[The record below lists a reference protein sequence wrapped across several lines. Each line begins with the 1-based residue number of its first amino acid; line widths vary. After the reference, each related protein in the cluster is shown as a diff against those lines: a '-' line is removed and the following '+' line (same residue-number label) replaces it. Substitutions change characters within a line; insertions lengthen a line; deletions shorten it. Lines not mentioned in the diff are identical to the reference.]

1 MWVSSVTMR
10 RCVVAFG
17 ALVGLLAARQEAFG
31 QG

>member
-1 MWVSSVTMR
+1 MWVSSGTMR
-10 RCVVAFG
+10 SCVVAFG